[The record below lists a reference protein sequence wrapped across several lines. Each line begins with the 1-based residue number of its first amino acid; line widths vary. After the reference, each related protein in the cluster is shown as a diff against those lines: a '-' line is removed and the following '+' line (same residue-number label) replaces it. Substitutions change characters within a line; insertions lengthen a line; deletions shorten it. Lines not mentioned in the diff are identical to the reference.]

1 MRVAVSMR
9 ASRARY
15 RGARVREARQRAHD
29 LGGGEHADVRVGL
42 QEPARRHRDVGRAHP
57 AGGRGRGRA
66 GGRRAARRAAA
77 VRLARAAAG
86 ALSRRNHFFISKS
99 THVGASLP
107 RRATLGDEHD
117 TSTILHW
124 PNSRKVVTLTDYA
137 VDLIGIFM

>member
-1 MRVAVSMR
+1 MR

-57 AGGRGRGRA
+57 AGRRRRGRA

-99 THVGASLP
+99 TSGPHRLAA
-107 RRATLGDEHD
+107 RHGDEHD

-124 PNSRKVVTLTDYA
+124 PNSR
-137 VDLIGIFM
+137 